1 MNNKCPNCGSELE
14 NIEGKLICWC
24 CGYITWEEETIL
36 EVVENE

>member
-24 CGYITWEEETIL
+24 CGYIRIEKTIL
-36 EVVENE
+36 EVRE